1 MALYIPEA
9 VCCFLKASLGKENTY
24 KPLSST
30 TRDHREV
37 KEQRAG
43 DEFRRTPPP
52 SRQGV
57 CSSLP
62 AQNQVTLNSQF

>member
-1 MALYIPEA
+1 MALSIPEA

-43 DEFRRTPPP
+43 DEFRR
-52 SRQGV
+52 
-57 CSSLP
+57 
-62 AQNQVTLNSQF
+62 SQ